1 MSHDYSVLDVIALKD
16 PSGAI
21 SDKLILVRNPW
32 AEDSYNG
39 TFSNKSDFSTFQLK
53 QVPPSYLVSGDG
65 LFLMRDTDFVDS
77 FQVFEINRYFTPGK
91 NFTSNFQTASKAMF
105 A

>member
-1 MSHDYSVLDVIALKD
+1 MLDAFALKD

-21 SDKLILVRNPW
+21 TDKLILVRNPW

-39 TFSNKSDFSTFQLK
+39 TFSNISDFTTFQLR
-53 QVPPSYLVSGDG
+53 QVPANYLASGDG
-65 LFLMRDTDFVDS
+65 LFLMRDTDFINT
-77 FQVFEINRYFTPGK
+77 FQVFEINRYITPIK
-91 NFTSNFQTASKAMF
+91 NITSNFQTASKAMF

>member
-1 MSHDYSVLDVIALKD
+1 MLDVIALKD

-21 SDKLILVRNPW
+21 TDKLILVRNPW

-39 TFSNKSDFSTFQLK
+39 TFSNKSDFSNFQLR
-53 QVPPSYLVSGDG
+53 QVPASYLVSGDG
-65 LFLMRDTDFVDS
+65 LFFMRDTDFVS
-77 FQVFEINRYFTPGK
+77 TFQVFEINRFITADK
-91 NFTSNFQTASKAMF
+91 NITSNFQTASRTMF